1 MRDKLLEQKQ
11 KLQAKQYSPSLMRQ
25 HSSYNILIVVMIIL
39 SYCIIVQTIDKRS
52 AEMQEEAENFEYLA
66 KELVKTI
73 QEKNKRMF

>member
-25 HSSYNILIVVMIIL
+25 LSSYNILIVVMIIL
-39 SYCIIVQTIDKRS
+39 SYCIIVQTIDKRT